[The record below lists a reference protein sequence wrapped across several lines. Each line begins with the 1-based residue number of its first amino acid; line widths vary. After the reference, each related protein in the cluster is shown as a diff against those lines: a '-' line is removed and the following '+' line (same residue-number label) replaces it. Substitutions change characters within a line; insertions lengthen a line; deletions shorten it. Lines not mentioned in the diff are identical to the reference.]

1 MKKNARTEFEFKIR
15 LRVPAE
21 LVKWLVGLVV
31 GGTAATAVAHL
42 LH

>member
-1 MKKNARTEFEFKIR
+1 MKENARPEFDFKVR
-15 LRVPAE
+15 LQMPAE